1 MIKGYQRKTVVMRGG
16 EESMFEY
23 ALFVLKN
30 DEKYIQCKEEDMVAE
45 AVRIIEEN
53 EKVKTASTKIK
64 DQKIEKD
71 RKKIIIPFSVGAAVG
86 SAAGLIWLFI

>member
-1 MIKGYQRKTVVMRGG
+1 MIKGYQRKTVVMRGD

-30 DEKYIQCKEEDMVAE
+30 DEKYMQCKEEDMVAE

>member
-1 MIKGYQRKTVVMRGG
+1 MIKGYQRKTVVVRGG
-16 EESMFEY
+16 EDGMFEY

-30 DEKYIQCKEEDMVAE
+30 DEKYMQCKEDDMVAE